1 MKTKFI
7 TKAGIIAALYVVLTF
22 ITNLFGLADKAVQV
36 RFSEALTILPVV
48 TPAAIP
54 GVTLGCLISNI
65 VIGCTPIDIVFGTL
79 ATFIGAIGTY
89 LLKKN
94 KYLAVIPPILSN
106 TIIIPFVLMYSTG
119 TELNFWYCAF
129 TICIGQIISCGILGL
144 YLLKQISKRNIL

>member
-94 KYLAVIPPILSN
+94 KYLAVIPPILAN

>member
-79 ATFIGAIGTY
+79 ATLIGAIGTY

-94 KYLAVIPPILSN
+94 KYLAIIPPILAN

>member
-89 LLKKN
+89 FLKKN

>member
-89 LLKKN
+89 FLKKN
-94 KYLAVIPPILSN
+94 KYLAVIPPILAN
-106 TIIIPFVLMYSTG
+106 TIIIPFVLKFIYSFEG
-119 TELNFWYCAF
+119 ALWYF
-129 TICIGQIISCGILGL
+129 VVTVGIGEILSCGVLGVLL
-144 YLLKQISKRNIL
+144 YNILEKKKIF